1 MRKFPF
7 LALSIMKK
15 KIFLLSTKVLFLP
28 ALLFGGNPKKGET
41 DSIVKP
47 KLVALDAI
55 QLEDDPFAARLDS
68 LLSLSFFADL
78 NQVRLNAS
86 DSINLW
92 KTTNVEAPRFSDS
105 IYAERLSALN
115 ELSPMALGYNST
127 VKSYIELYSL
137 RRREQV
143 SKMLGLA
150 QYYFPLFE
158 QALDKYDMPLELKY
172 LAVVE
177 SALNPMARS
186 RVGATGLWQFM
197 YATGKMN
204 GLSVNS
210 YIDERNDP
218 IKSTEAAC
226 QYLTQ
231 LYRIFDDWNLALAAY
246 NSGPG
251 NVNKAIRRS
260 GGQKD
265 YWAIRP
271 YLPRETA
278 SYVPAF
284 IAVNYIMNY
293 HEEHLIFPTQL
304 KPSFFSTDTVNIKE
318 RISFEQIT
326 ELINISEEELE
337 FLNPAYR
344 HKLIPKKSKGSY
356 PLVLPLDKIGLF
368 ISNEDSIYKIAA
380 QHFEE
385 TKTEVPAVV
394 PMNDR
399 VRHKVRRGE
408 VLGTIAE
415 QYGVSV
421 SSIRNWN
428 GLRGNTI
435 RVGQR
440 LTIYPRRMPAESV
453 ASSTPKSPSPKTSPS
468 KDGEYESYRV
478 QNGETF
484 YSIAKKYPGVSA
496 QNIMAW
502 NNIDNARR
510 LKPGMT
516 LKIYRES

>member
-1 MRKFPF
+1 
-7 LALSIMKK
+7 MKK
-15 KIFLLSTKVLFLP
+15 KIILLTTQVLLLP
-28 ALLFGGNPKKGET
+28 ALLLGGNPKKGET
-41 DSIVKP
+41 DSIIKP

-55 QLEDDPFAARLDS
+55 QLENDPFAARLDS
-68 LLSLSFFADL
+68 LLSLSFFEDL
-78 NQVRLNAS
+78 NSSRLNDS
-86 DSINLW
+86 DSIMLW
-92 KTTNVEAPRFSDS
+92 NTTNAEAPRFSDS
-105 IYAERLSALN
+105 IYTERLTALN
-115 ELSPMALGYNST
+115 NLSPMSLGYNST
-127 VKSYIELYSL
+127 VKSYIELYSI

-150 QYYFPLFE
+150 QYYFPMFE

-186 RVGATGLWQFM
+186 HAGATGLWQFM

-204 GLSVNS
+204 GLNVNS

-265 YWAIRP
+265 YWAIRA

-278 SYVPAF
+278 GYVPAF
-284 IAVNYIMNY
+284 IAVNYIMAY
-293 HEEHLIFPTQL
+293 HEEHLIYPTQL

-326 ELINISEEELE
+326 KLIDISEEELE

-344 HKLIPKKSKGSY
+344 RKLIPKKSDGSY
-356 PLVLPLDKIGLF
+356 ALVLPQDKIGLF
-368 ISNEDSIYKIAA
+368 VSNEDSIYTIAA

-385 TKTEVPAVV
+385 TITEVPTVV
-394 PMNDR
+394 PENDR

-415 QYGVSV
+415 KYGVSV
-421 SSIRNWN
+421 GSIRNWN

-440 LTIYPRRMPAESV
+440 LTIYPRRMPTEEV
-453 ASSTPKSPSPKTSPS
+453 ATKSTEYTSPQKTAS
-468 KDGEYESYRV
+468 KSGEYENYQV

-484 YSIAKKYPGVSA
+484 YSIAKKYPGISA

-502 NNIDNARR
+502 NDINNARHLR
-510 LKPGMT
+510 PGMT
-516 LKIYRES
+516 LKIYPAS

>member
-1 MRKFPF
+1 
-7 LALSIMKK
+7 MKN
-15 KIFLLSTKVLFLP
+15 KIILLTTKVLFLP
-28 ALLFGGNPKKGET
+28 AILLGGNPKKGET
-41 DSIVKP
+41 DTIVKP

-68 LLSLSFFADL
+68 LMSLSFFEDL
-78 NQVRLNAS
+78 NSARLNDS
-86 DSINLW
+86 DSIMLW
-92 KTTNVEAPRFSDS
+92 NTTNAEAPRFSDS
-105 IYAERLSALN
+105 IYTARLNALN

-150 QYYFPLFE
+150 QYYFPMFE
-158 QALDKYDMPLELKY
+158 EALDKYDMPLELKY

-197 YATGKMN
+197 YATGKIN
-204 GLSVNS
+204 GLNVNS

-218 IKSTEAAC
+218 VKSTEAAC

-271 YLPRETA
+271 FLPRETA

-284 IAVNYIMNY
+284 IAVNYIMTY
-293 HEEHLIFPTQL
+293 HEEHLIYPTQL
-304 KPSFFSTDTVNIKE
+304 KPSFFSTDTINVKE
-318 RISFEQIT
+318 RLSFEQIT
-326 ELINISEEELE
+326 KLIDISEEELE

-344 HKLIPKKSKGSY
+344 HKLIPKKANSSY
-356 PLVLPLDKIGLF
+356 ALVLPQDKIGLF
-368 ISNEDSIYKIAA
+368 VSNEDSIYKIAA
-380 QHFEE
+380 QHFKE
-385 TKTEVPAVV
+385 TKTETPTVV
-394 PMNDR
+394 ANNDR
-399 VRHKVRRGE
+399 LRHKVRRGE
-408 VLGTIAE
+408 VLGTIGE
-415 QYGVSV
+415 KYGVSAR
-421 SSIRNWN
+421 SIRNWN

-440 LTIYPRRMPAESV
+440 LTIYPRRMPSETV
-453 ASSTPKSPSPKTSPS
+453 ASSQPAKESSPKSTPS
-468 KDGEYESYRV
+468 KSGEYDNYRV
-478 QNGETF
+478 SNGETF
-484 YSIAKKYPGVSA
+484 YSIAKKYPGISA
-496 QNIMAW
+496 QNIMSW

>member
-1 MRKFPF
+1 
-7 LALSIMKK
+7 MKK
-15 KIFLLSTKVLFLP
+15 KIILLSTKVLFLP

-68 LLSLSFFADL
+68 LLSLSFFEDL
-78 NQVRLNAS
+78 NSVRLNDS
-86 DSINLW
+86 DSIMLW
-92 KTTNVEAPRFSDS
+92 NTTNAEAPRFSDS
-105 IYAERLSALN
+105 IYAARLAALN

-127 VKSYIELYSL
+127 VKSYIELYSI

-226 QYLTQ
+226 QYLTH

-318 RISFEQIT
+318 RLSFEQIT
-326 ELINISEEELE
+326 KLIDISEEELE

-344 HKLIPKKSKGSY
+344 HKLIPKKEGGAY
-356 PLVLPLDKIGLF
+356 ALVLPQDKIGLF
-368 ISNEDSIYKIAA
+368 VSNEDSIYKIAA
-380 QHFEE
+380 LHFEE
-385 TKTEVPAVV
+385 NQAEVPEEV

-399 VRHKVRRGE
+399 IRHKVRRGE
-408 VLGTIAE
+408 VLGTIA
-415 QYGVSV
+415 QKYGVSV
-421 SSIRNWN
+421 SSIRSWN

-435 RVGQR
+435 HIGQR
-440 LTIYPRRMPAESV
+440 LTIYPRRLPTETV
-453 ASSTPKSPSPKTSPS
+453 ASNSSKSSNSPSTSS
-468 KDGEYESYRV
+468 KSGEYENYRV
-478 QNGETF
+478 QDGETF
-484 YSIAKKYPGVSA
+484 YSIAQKYPGISA
-496 QNIMAW
+496 ENIMSW

-516 LKIYRES
+516 LKIYKES

>member
-1 MRKFPF
+1 
-7 LALSIMKK
+7 MKK
-15 KIFLLSTKVLFLP
+15 KIFLLSAKVLLLP
-28 ALLFGGNPKKGET
+28 AILLGGNPKKGET

-68 LLSLSFFADL
+68 LLSLSFFEDL
-78 NQVRLNAS
+78 NNARLSTS
-86 DSINLW
+86 DSLMLANT
-92 KTTNVEAPRFSDS
+92 KNAEAPRFSDS
-105 IYAERLSALN
+105 IYAERLQVLN
-115 ELSPMALGYNST
+115 ELSPMALDYNST
-127 VKSYIELYSL
+127 IKSYIELYSL

-150 QYYFPLFE
+150 QYYFPMFE

-218 IKSTEAAC
+218 LKSTEAAC
-226 QYLTQ
+226 QYLTH

-260 GGQKD
+260 GGKKD

-271 YLPRETA
+271 FLPRETA

-284 IAVNYIMNY
+284 IAVNYIMAY
-293 HEEHLIFPTQL
+293 YEEHLIYPTQL

-326 ELINISEEELE
+326 TLIDISEEELE

-356 PLVLPLDKIGLF
+356 PLILPQDKIGLF
-368 ISNEDSIYKIAA
+368 VSNEDSIYKIAA

-385 TKTEVPAVV
+385 NETAVPVETSLS
-394 PMNDR
+394 NR
-399 VRHKVRRGE
+399 VRHRVHRGE

-415 QYGVSV
+415 KYGVSV
-421 SSIRNWN
+421 SSIRDWN

-435 RVGQR
+435 RLGQR
-440 LTIYPRRMPAESV
+440 LTIYPRRMPSQEVATSTAKKSIPNES
-453 ASSTPKSPSPKTSPS
+453 SPDESE
-468 KDGEYESYRV
+468 EYESYQV

-484 YSIAKKYPGVSA
+484 YSIAKKYPGISA
-496 QNIMAW
+496 QNIMSW
-502 NNIDNARR
+502 NGINNARR
-510 LKPGMT
+510 LKSGMT
-516 LKIYRES
+516 LKIYRAS